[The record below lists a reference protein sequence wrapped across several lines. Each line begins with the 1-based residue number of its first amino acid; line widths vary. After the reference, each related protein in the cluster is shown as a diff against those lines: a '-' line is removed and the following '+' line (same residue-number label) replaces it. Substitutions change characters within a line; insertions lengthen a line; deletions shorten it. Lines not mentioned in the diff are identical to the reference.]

1 MLKHLLVEVP
11 QEDQA
16 EHVLILEEGAIE
28 YFVIVQSMTTTPIAI
43 RW

>member
-11 QEDQA
+11 QDQA

-43 RW
+43 R